1 MRIAIV
7 SDVHGNLS
15 ALEAVLSDLR
25 DTSPDLVLHGGDL
38 ADGGARPAAVVDCV
52 IDQGWDG
59 GVGNTDEML
68 FDAGALTEF
77 ARAANEALLPMFQA
91 IEQMAAFTRAAL
103 GETRIAWMRELP
115 RGRTHELLALV
126 HASPG
131 DLWRAPG
138 RDASDAELDR
148 VYRPLGR
155 KQVAYGHIHQ
165 PFVRKIAELTIAN
178 SGSVGLSHDGDARAA
193 YLLLDEAGP
202 QIRRVEY
209 DLERELKALRESALP
224 HADWV
229 ARTLKTARP
238 QMP

>member
-7 SDVHGNLS
+7 SDIHGNLS

-59 GVGNTDEML
+59 VVGNTDEML
-68 FDAGALTEF
+68 FDAEALTEF
-77 ARAANEALLPMFQA
+77 ARSANQALLPMFHA
-91 IEQMAAFTRAAL
+91 IEEMAAFTLGAL
-103 GETRIAWMRELP
+103 DEARIDWMRSLP
-115 RGRTHELLALV
+115 RVRTHDLFALV

-155 KQVAYGHIHQ
+155 KQVVYGHIHQ

-178 SGSVGLSHDGDARAA
+178 SGSVGFSHDGDIRAA

-202 QIRRVEY
+202 QIRRVDY
-209 DLERELKALRESALP
+209 DLERELTAVRESGLP

-229 ARTLKTARP
+229 ERTLKTARP

>member
-1 MRIAIV
+1 VRIAIV

-59 GVGNTDEML
+59 VVGNTDEML

-103 GETRIAWMRELP
+103 GETE
-115 RGRTHELLALV
+115 
-126 HASPG
+126 SPG
-131 DLWRAPG
+131 CASFRVDERMNCWHCACESGRSLASSG
-138 RDASDAELDR
+138 RDASDAELDQSIDR
-148 VYRPLGR
+148 WGASGLCTATSINPLC
-155 KQVAYGHIHQ
+155 A
-165 PFVRKIAELTIAN
+165 
-178 SGSVGLSHDGDARAA
+178 GL
-193 YLLLDEAGP
+193 
-202 QIRRVEY
+202 RR
-209 DLERELKALRESALP
+209 
-224 HADWV
+224 
-229 ARTLKTARP
+229 
-238 QMP
+238 